1 MGQDATNTPRN
12 DESQSSNKTSYESS
26 FDQYLVPMES
36 TPESRRRLMMAGLV
50 AGTTVFGTLALIAP
64 FVFTRSPLPYMATP
78 SQKVRQALK
87 HLADNG
93 HERGLFVDL
102 GSGDGEAVKQ
112 AVQMGYRRAV
122 GVELNVTLYALA
134 QIRRL
139 FFWTRDERAR
149 SNFYCRNLFD
159 YSIKEADAVFFFGV
173 TPLLIPI
180 SEKIAKECRAGT
192 HVLAYRFPLP
202 LSTKQHGDGDDG
214 DESETETPYAKLV
227 YDEEEM
233 RIYQC
238 LGADQDTDIT
248 PKR

>member
-1 MGQDATNTPRN
+1 MSQDDTGLPR
-12 DESQSSNKTSYESS
+12 S
-26 FDQYLVPMES
+26 FNQYLVPMKS
-36 TPESRRRLMMAGLV
+36 TPESKRRLMTAGLM

-78 SQKVRQALK
+78 SSKVRQALK
-87 HLADNG
+87 HLAHQG

-122 GVELNVTLYALA
+122 GVELNFTLYALA
-134 QIRRL
+134 KLRRL
-139 FFWTRDERAR
+139 FWTRDERAR
-149 SNFYCRNLFD
+149 SNFFCRNLFHYD
-159 YSIKEADAVFFFGV
+159 IKEADAVFFFGV

-180 SEKIAKECRAGT
+180 SEKIASECRKGA

-202 LSTKQHGDGDDG
+202 LSTKHGDDE
-214 DESETETPYAKLV
+214 ESETETPYAKLV
-227 YDEEEM
+227 FDEEEM

-238 LGADQDTDIT
+238 LGTEQDTGIA
-248 PKR
+248 KILV

>member
-1 MGQDATNTPRN
+1 MPKKMSEAATDTSRN
-12 DESQSSNKTSYESS
+12 EKSKNIESS
-26 FDQYLVPMES
+26 FDQYLVPMKS
-36 TPESRRRLMMAGLV
+36 TPESRRRLMTAGIV

-87 HLADNG
+87 HLAHQG

-122 GVELNVTLYALA
+122 GVELNFTLYALA
-134 QIRRL
+134 QFRRL

-149 SNFYCRNLFD
+149 SNFFCRNLFHYD
-159 YSIKEADAVFFFGV
+159 IKEADAVFFFGV

-180 SEKIAKECRAGT
+180 SQKIAKECRAGT

-202 LSTKQHGDGDDG
+202 LSTKHADNDDG
-214 DESETETPYAKLV
+214 DESETPYVKLV
-227 YDEEEM
+227 FDEEEM

-238 LGADQDTDIT
+238 LGAEQ
-248 PKR
+248 

>member
-1 MGQDATNTPRN
+1 MPKKMSEDATDTSRN
-12 DESQSSNKTSYESS
+12 EKSKNIESS
-26 FDQYLVPMES
+26 FDQYLVPMKS
-36 TPESRRRLMMAGLV
+36 TPESRRRLMTAGIV

-87 HLADNG
+87 HLAHQG

-122 GVELNVTLYALA
+122 GVELNFTLYALA
-134 QIRRL
+134 QFRRL

-149 SNFYCRNLFD
+149 SNFFCRNLFHYD
-159 YSIKEADAVFFFGV
+159 IKEADAVFFFGV

-180 SEKIAKECRAGT
+180 SQKIAKECRAGT

-202 LSTKQHGDGDDG
+202 LSTKHADNDDG
-214 DESETETPYAKLV
+214 DESETPYVKLV
-227 YDEEEM
+227 FDEEEM

-238 LGADQDTDIT
+238 LGAEQ
-248 PKR
+248 